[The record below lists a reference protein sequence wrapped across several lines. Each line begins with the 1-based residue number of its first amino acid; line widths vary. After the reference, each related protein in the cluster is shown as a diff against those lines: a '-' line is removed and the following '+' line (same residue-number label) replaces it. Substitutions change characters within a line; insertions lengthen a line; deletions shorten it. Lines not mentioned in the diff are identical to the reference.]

1 VSSPSE
7 IETPSLFVDLEAILG
22 LPGENRSTR
31 MLLVTPTIYSSLHP
45 MGNNIHKELKRES
58 KWLGG
63 IADGGLFFIFIKN
76 MHNSWEY

>member
-1 VSSPSE
+1 
-7 IETPSLFVDLEAILG
+7 
-22 LPGENRSTR
+22 
-31 MLLVTPTIYSSLHP
+31 
-45 MGNNIHKELKRES
+45 MGKNIHKELKRES